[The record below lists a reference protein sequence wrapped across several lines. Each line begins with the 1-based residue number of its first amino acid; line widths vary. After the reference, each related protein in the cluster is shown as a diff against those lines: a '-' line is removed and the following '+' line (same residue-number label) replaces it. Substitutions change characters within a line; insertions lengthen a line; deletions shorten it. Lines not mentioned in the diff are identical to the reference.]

1 MCSRF
6 KIVNVVH
13 SLCARC
19 QGGQMRA
26 QILLV
31 ATGIILT
38 VGCSSLV
45 ESTRESLLGDSKKR
59 TSPKQEVKWVSKA
72 QYDDLMGKY
81 KDLSQKYENLKENKM
96 VPTAPMTPVADE
108 TIDVFAQTNKLANEQ
123 AAKPSASTPAVAI
136 EVSQIDEEIDY
147 YKKAKI
153 LYTNGNA
160 DEALKLFQFLEK
172 ANSKQIQVRAKKYI
186 GDIYLSKK
194 QYDLA
199 LQVYESII
207 RQYSFSGSVLPAL
220 RNASVCSDALGLVEK
235 KEQYQSMLRDFFGM
249 QV

>member
-1 MCSRF
+1 
-6 KIVNVVH
+6 
-13 SLCARC
+13 
-19 QGGQMRA
+19 MRA

-81 KDLSQKYENLKENKM
+81 KDLSKKYENLKENKM
-96 VPTAPMTPVADE
+96 VPATPMTPVADE
-108 TIDVFAQTNKLANEQ
+108 TIDVFAQTNKLANQ
-123 AAKPSASTPAVAI
+123 QVSKPAAGPSVNI

-153 LYTNGNA
+153 LYNNGSV

-172 ANSKQIQVRAKKYI
+172 AKSKQIQVRAKKYI

-207 RQYSFSGSVLPAL
+207 RQYSFSGSVLTAL
-220 RNASVCSDALGLVEK
+220 KNASVCSDALGLVEK